1 MRRYPVVVLMLGLAV
16 LLSAPLT
23 ARAQDTAPEAP
34 TVTDPVAA
42 PAVMAVDV
50 MSIEPTALVATVGGT
65 LSVYGTGFTS
75 ESVVRLQGFGL
86 LNTTFV
92 NATALKAE
100 VPATVPAGVYS
111 VEVSDGAGVPDVL
124 VQALTMI
131 APTPTPRPTAAPSA
145 PPAVTPGQPILTM
158 SNYTVTPQQVRPG
171 QEFTVAIE
179 IYNNGSRAGENTL
192 VIFSG
197 GAFLPLG
204 EKSHLLWQLHINAKV
219 SVSQQMRVPAT
230 LGNGVHQ
237 LEVMLEAN
245 DWEGNNYKFPTTIPV
260 EVIGASAVG
269 EVTGKP
275 KIVIEYAETV
285 PPVLI
290 PGEPFSLTV
299 RLANRGNR
307 TAVNVFATAASAEM
321 AIPASG
327 GDTVYADLL
336 KIDGVVTV
344 TLPLVLGALDKGGRQ
359 SMPVALAYSDYSGG
373 NYSEE
378 QSVGV
383 DVNTSLVKQPQLLI
397 DAYTTA
403 PDFIAPGDTMTLT
416 MRVANVGGGDAQ
428 RITLALGGEGGAS
441 LAPFVP
447 LKSGNVIF
455 IEEIPMGG
463 SVEVSRELIVDGS
476 AETRA
481 HSLPIELQYDDPR
494 AARHKETQ
502 RLSLIVRE
510 RPELQASFYQ
520 PPGVLMVGMPNMLS
534 LELLNVGRS
543 SVNIVEIVPQGA
555 QIDVEVQGLPYV
567 GPLDAGGSAPVDLL
581 VTPRE
586 GGPAE
591 LVLEVAYRDDFNQTQ
606 VISRTLPLEIMEAEG
621 PVPGEEGKPIPG
633 EMPEP
638 APEGPLQKIWRA
650 IKGFLGLG
658 S

>member
-1 MRRYPVVVLMLGLAV
+1 V
-16 LLSAPLT
+16 
-23 ARAQDTAPEAP
+23 
-34 TVTDPVAA
+34 
-42 PAVMAVDV
+42 
-50 MSIEPTALVATVGGT
+50 
-65 LSVYGTGFTS
+65 
-75 ESVVRLQGFGL
+75 
-86 LNTTFV
+86 
-92 NATALKAE
+92 K
-100 VPATVPAGVYS
+100 
-111 VEVSDGAGVPDVL
+111 
-124 VQALTMI
+124 
-131 APTPTPRPTAAPSA
+131 
-145 PPAVTPGQPILTM
+145 
-158 SNYTVTPQQVRPG
+158 PG
-171 QEFTVAIE
+171 QEFEVAIE
-179 IYNNGSRAGENTL
+179 LYNNGSRAGENTL
-192 VIFSG
+192 VVFSG

-204 EKSHLLWQLHINAKV
+204 EKSHLLWQLPINAKA
-219 SVSQQMRVPAT
+219 SVSQQMRVPVT

-260 EVIGASAVG
+260 EVIGASTGG

-285 PPVLI
+285 PTVLI
-290 PGEPFSLTV
+290 PGEPFSLTL
-299 RLANRGNR
+299 RLVNRGNR

-373 NYSEE
+373 NYSE
-378 QSVGV
+378 QQNVGV

-397 DAYTTA
+397 DAYSTA
-403 PDFIAPGDTMTLT
+403 PDYIAPGDTMTLT
-416 MRVANVGGGDAQ
+416 MRVTNVGGGDAL
-428 RITLALGGEGGAS
+428 RITLALGGEGGAG

-455 IEEIPMGG
+455 IEHIAVGG
-463 SVEVSRELIVDGS
+463 SVEVARELIVDGS

-494 AARHKETQ
+494 AARHKDTQ

-510 RPELQASFYQ
+510 RPEVQASFYQ
-520 PPGVLMVGMPNMLS
+520 PPGMLMVGMPSSLS

-543 SVNIVEIVPQGA
+543 SVNIVEILPQGT
-555 QIDVEVQGLPYV
+555 QLDVELQGLPFV

-586 GGPAE
+586 AGTTE
-591 LVLEVAYRDDFNQTQ
+591 LVLGIAYRDDFNQTQ
-606 VISRTLPLEIMEAEG
+606 VISRTLTLDVIEG
-621 PVPGEEGKPIPG
+621 DDLGPGEGGKPVPGGV
-633 EMPEP
+633 PES
-638 APEGPLQKIWRA
+638 APETLMQKVLRA

>member
-1 MRRYPVVVLMLGLAV
+1 MRRYSVVALILSLTIIGLA
-16 LLSAPLT
+16 LTPLI
-23 ARAQDTAPEAP
+23 ALAQDDSPQVP
-34 TVTDPVAA
+34 GPA
-42 PAVMAVDV
+42 PAAVAVDV
-50 MSIEPTALVATVGGT
+50 TSIEPTVMVATVGGV
-65 LSVYGTGFTS
+65 LSIYGSGFTA

-86 LNTTFV
+86 LNTTHV
-92 NATALKAE
+92 NATALKAD
-100 VPATVPAGVYS
+100 VPASVPAGVYS
-111 VEVSDGAGVPDVL
+111 VEVSDGTSTPDVL
-124 VQALTMI
+124 VQALTI
-131 APTPTPRPTAAPSA
+131 LAPTPTPKPTA
-145 PPAVTPGQPILTM
+145 PPTEPPTVKPGQPILTM

-204 EKSHLLWQLHINAKV
+204 EKSHQLWQLHINAKAT
-219 SVSQQMRVPAT
+219 VSQQMRVPAT

-245 DWEGNNYKFPTTIPV
+245 DWEGNNYKFPTTVPV
-260 EVIGASAVG
+260 EVIGASTGG

-275 KIVIEYAETV
+275 KVVIEYSETV
-285 PPVLI
+285 PPVLV
-290 PGEPFSLTV
+290 PGEPFSLTL
-299 RLANRGNR
+299 RLANRGSR
-307 TAVNVFATAASAEM
+307 TAVNLFATAASAEM

-327 GDTVYADLL
+327 GDTVYTDLL

-344 TLPLVLGALDKGGRQ
+344 TIPLVLGALDKGGRQ

-373 NYSEE
+373 SYSEE
-378 QSVGV
+378 QSIGV
-383 DVNTSLVKQPQLLI
+383 DINTSLVKQPQLLI
-397 DAYTTA
+397 DAYSTA

-416 MRVANVGGGDAQ
+416 MRVSNVGGGEAL
-428 RITLALGGEGGAS
+428 RITLALGGEGGAG

-447 LKSGNVIF
+447 LKAGNVIF
-455 IEEIPMGG
+455 IEEIPIGG

-494 AARHKETQ
+494 AARHKDTQ

-520 PPGVLMVGMPNMLS
+520 PPGMLMAGMPMPLS

-543 SVNIVEIVPQGA
+543 AVNIVEITPQSPLM
-555 QIDVEVQGLPYV
+555 DVEVQGLPFV

-581 VTPRE
+581 ATPRE
-586 GGPAE
+586 AGQTE
-591 LVLEVAYRDDFNQTQ
+591 LVLDIAYRDDFNQTQ
-606 VISRTLPLEIMEAEG
+606 ILSRTLSVEIIEGEG
-621 PVPGEEGKPIPG
+621 PMPGQEGMPAPGEGMP
-633 EMPEP
+633 EMPETP
-638 APEGPLQKIWRA
+638 MQKVWRA
-650 IKGFLGLG
+650 IKGFFGLG